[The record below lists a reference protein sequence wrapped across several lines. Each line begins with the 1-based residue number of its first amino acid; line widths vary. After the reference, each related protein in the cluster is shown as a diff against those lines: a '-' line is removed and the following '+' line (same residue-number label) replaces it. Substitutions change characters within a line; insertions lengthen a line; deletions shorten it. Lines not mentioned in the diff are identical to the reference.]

1 MDFFL
6 IPNNPENSV
15 LVSANGVAH
24 YQIRTAKLRG
34 GVRVTHIQRPADSTE
49 DSIVAEIEWKS
60 WETPTI
66 IRSPLLGGLGRC
78 VGKPGVGVRARKFL
92 YRRRK
97 LSPSRY
103 FVGNDGEE
111 YQWMTSKNS
120 GYVLLR
126 SGTDEEVARHVNTI
140 NAEGLFAGERKS
152 ALRIQPCSLDI
163 DLIVLSFVVMEKKR
177 RERTGD
183 GMEALPHD
191 EDPQGEGCVA
201 AVEA

>member
-1 MDFFL
+1 MDDIKKFRL
-6 IPNNPENSV
+6 CGEHSCHI
-15 LVSANGVAH
+15 
-24 YQIRTAKLRG
+24 LRAY
-34 GVRVTHIQRPADSTE
+34 PFD
-49 DSIVAEIEWKS
+49 
-60 WETPTI
+60 
-66 IRSPLLGGLGRC
+66 
-78 VGKPGVGVRARKFL
+78 
-92 YRRRK
+92 YR
-97 LSPSRY
+97 
-103 FVGNDGEE
+103 G
-111 YQWMTSKNS
+111 Q
-120 GYVLLR
+120 LLR